1 MLVRGGQEL
10 EVVQEDQ
17 HFSAHYQV
25 RGDAED
31 RVRTSVLGRWG
42 GNRVDA
48 TSGGCWE
55 TWGGGLSFPTA
66 PLFRSPSKS
75 GTTKAKKTELLKR
88 SCTFLWVSSSEPP
101 PILGILM
108 F

>member
-48 TSGGCWE
+48 TSGE
-55 TWGGGLSFPTA
+55 HGGGVFPSPQLHYLGPHQKVA
-66 PLFRSPSKS
+66 PR
-75 GTTKAKKTELLKR
+75 
-88 SCTFLWVSSSEPP
+88 EPRK
-101 PILGILM
+101 LNY
-108 F
+108 